1 MIFRNENVRIIYD
14 TKFIKREECERGF
27 SLVKDYYHM
36 RKRLK
41 KQFVYCESLPAEEEL
56 RRNLEFQQLHIN
68 VDATQFKLNV
78 TRDLIIH

>member
-41 KQFVYCESLPAEEEL
+41 K
-56 RRNLEFQQLHIN
+56 
-68 VDATQFKLNV
+68 
-78 TRDLIIH
+78 